1 MPDEALVSWLCRL
14 ASKIGLSPLAFI
26 RHAFGID
33 SHHDAQWW
41 RRPGAEQLARIAAG
55 TGISLKQLEAMT
67 LAGWFQARQDEQ
79 QERFSTQYALHSPG
93 RHATD
98 RFIAACLHCLA
109 EGNVAYVRRD
119 WMLGWQAACAHH
131 QCRLVHR
138 CPACRAELRLANL
151 GSRDVIVMDRCRRC
165 GTRWHQPDAPAV
177 SPVVIGWQS
186 QLLKLKRQGITVLPS
201 LGRID
206 WATFM
211 VIADLVAAALW
222 PGEVDHHREQ
232 LFERILLDLDMPA
245 SDRLLIEWSSNE
257 GMLLTL
263 AWLMADWPNRLEQM
277 LEALHAPAVE
287 ALLDR
292 LIEVDGGMR
301 ERLRDLLGSA
311 RRYRQQDVGERHWR
325 EWLRRLVASGT
336 DFRALARREP
346 HQGYSERLEVFAML
360 AEGRSIEETAIWVK
374 LKSTTIQRWI
384 EVALAY
390 GIHMVIEKP
399 ARVCDLTPEQA
410 REIRQWLRSTPWLLS
425 PRTGGRADHVR
436 VEIARQFGLNVSVS
450 AAQRLLPTASPYTP
464 ILSLPDHAESR
475 N

>member
-55 TGISLKQLEAMT
+55 TGISLKQLGAMT

-79 QERFSTQYALHSPG
+79 QERFSAQYALHSPE

-151 GSRDVIVMDRCRRC
+151 GSRDVIVMGRCRRC

-186 QLLKLKRQGITVLPS
+186 QLLKLKRQGIAVLPS

-232 LFERILLDLDMPA
+232 LFERILRDLDMPA

-325 EWLRRLVASGT
+325 EW
-336 DFRALARREP
+336 
-346 HQGYSERLEVFAML
+346 
-360 AEGRSIEETAIWVK
+360 
-374 LKSTTIQRWI
+374 
-384 EVALAY
+384 
-390 GIHMVIEKP
+390 
-399 ARVCDLTPEQA
+399 
-410 REIRQWLRSTPWLLS
+410 
-425 PRTGGRADHVR
+425 
-436 VEIARQFGLNVSVS
+436 
-450 AAQRLLPTASPYTP
+450 
-464 ILSLPDHAESR
+464 
-475 N
+475 